1 MRGQAAARSRRPRDE
16 EWWVKAKLRREQV
29 SYLPP
34 ALAVRKELEDAL
46 EQIAA
51 ATSEVTVR
59 RIVAEINERIVHVN
73 SHTITGPPS
82 TLMPLNAERVV
93 ERWTVAQSE
102 HRGPRIALGP
112 RKRTYRSSGRE
123 SSRMLRR
130 FPPRSPFGTDP
141 AQMGERLFG
150 GPHTVIYARP
160 GGVAGRLDHG
170 PTGRRRRSGG
180 RRPTS

>member
-1 MRGQAAARSRRPRDE
+1 VDERGPTLSDWESAVERQIREGIARGEFDNLPGAGKPLSGLDDPRDE

-82 TLMPLNAERVV
+82 TLMPLDVERVV
-93 ERWTVAQSE
+93 ERWTVR
-102 HRGPRIALGP
+102 HR
-112 RKRTYRSSGRE
+112 KE
-123 SSRMLRR
+123 
-130 FPPRSPFGTDP
+130 
-141 AQMGERLFG
+141 
-150 GPHTVIYARP
+150 
-160 GGVAGRLDHG
+160 
-170 PTGRRRRSGG
+170 
-180 RRPTS
+180 

>member
-1 MRGQAAARSRRPRDE
+1 MVERRPTLAEWESTVERQIQEGIARGEFDNLPGAGKPLAGLDDPRDE

-46 EQIAA
+46 DQIAA

-82 TLMPLNAERVV
+82 TVMPLDVERVV
-93 ERWTVAQSE
+93 ERWTVR
-102 HRGPRIALGP
+102 HR
-112 RKRTYRSSGRE
+112 E
-123 SSRMLRR
+123 
-130 FPPRSPFGTDP
+130 
-141 AQMGERLFG
+141 QER
-150 GPHTVIYARP
+150 
-160 GGVAGRLDHG
+160 
-170 PTGRRRRSGG
+170 
-180 RRPTS
+180 